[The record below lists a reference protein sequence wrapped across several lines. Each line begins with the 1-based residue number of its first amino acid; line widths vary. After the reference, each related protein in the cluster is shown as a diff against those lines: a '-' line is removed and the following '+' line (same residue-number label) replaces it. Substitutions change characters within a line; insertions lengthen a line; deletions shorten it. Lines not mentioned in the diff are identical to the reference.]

1 LQGYHEDCI
10 YKETVENTCIDR
22 FQQAFYELRR
32 YLRAKGILQE
42 SMTDASHDYEFETIL
57 DGTNLH
63 GWKMCGQGTFV
74 LGRNMITSSGGMGLL
89 WYTKRKFM
97 NFILKVNW
105 KISAR
110 EDNSGVFVRFADP
123 SDDPSIAV
131 DTGYEIQI
139 YDAEPPDG
147 NATHRTGAIYNFAPP
162 STFASSEPG
171 EWNTFEIHAIGQK
184 YAVILNNKRVTEFT
198 GNRQLEGHIG
208 LQNHDAKSRVSFGR
222 IAIKEL

>member
-1 LQGYHEDCI
+1 
-10 YKETVENTCIDR
+10 
-22 FQQAFYELRR
+22 
-32 YLRAKGILQE
+32 
-42 SMTDASHDYEFETIL
+42 MTDASSHDHEFETIL
-57 DGTNLH
+57 DGTSLH
-63 GWKMCGQGTFV
+63 GWKMCGQGMFV
-74 LGRNMITSSGGMGLL
+74 LGRNMIISSGGMGLL
-89 WYTKRKFM
+89 WYTKKKFL
-97 NFILKVNW
+97 NFILKVDW
-105 KISAR
+105 KTSAR

-123 SDDPSIAV
+123 GDDPSIAV

-162 STFASSEPG
+162 STFASNEPG

-198 GNRQLEGHIG
+198 GNRQLEGYIG